1 MLKEFKTFVE
11 KHNLI
16 EKGDRVLLAISGGVD
31 SMVLAELLL
40 RLQDYK
46 TTRQQEF
53 LVAESKFKVQG
64 SKFNG
69 SKVQNLAFAHCNF
82 HLRGDD
88 SNRDEQF
95 VTDFAKENNIPLY
108 IKHFDTE
115 SYAKENSLSIEM
127 AARELRYSWF
137 KELKETHN
145 FNKVAL
151 AHHGDDQIETFF
163 INFLRGSGIK
173 GLKGMKPQND
183 FYIRPLLWSN
193 RKEIEDFAK
202 ENGIQWVEDYTNQET
217 IYLRNKIR
225 HNIIPVFD
233 EMKNNARQSL
243 NFSINCLSSEND
255 LYRSLI
261 DEKLSN
267 IESSCT
273 MPELVEG
280 TTHGAST
287 SSATAFP
294 RSIENKYFLHD
305 VNGKQLLFEWVRRY
319 GFNFDQAESM
329 FEAMRNG
336 KSGSVWQSVGTR
348 LIASVQ
354 SDKSSGSV
362 WQSVGTRLIAS
373 VQSDKSSG
381 SVWQSVVQS
390 DKSSGSV
397 WQSVGTRLIASV
409 QSDKIE
415 IFEEK
420 ENDEIMVIETQ
431 RLKDEKTQSGDD
443 GSMTLR
449 LCDSVSL
456 RLHSYNKDESFKLI
470 KDPSVAA
477 QFDMDKIV
485 FPLKL
490 RHWRKGDKFR
500 PLGMKGSKLLSDFFN
515 DLGFSAYQKQNVW
528 IMEDANGL
536 ILWVVGYRI
545 NEKVKILDS
554 TKVIFQCN
562 LEH

>member
-1 MLKEFKTFVE
+1 MLKEFKSFVE

-16 EKGDRVLLAISGGVD
+16 EKDDRVLLAISGGVD
-31 SMVLAELLL
+31 SMVLAKLLIL
-40 RLQDYK
+40 SQQ
-46 TTRQQEF
+46 TTDNGQQSLSIICSDVSNTSTET
-53 LVAESKFKVQG
+53 VKSQI
-64 SKFNG
+64 S
-69 SKVQNLAFAHCNF
+69 FAHCNF
-82 HLRGDD
+82 HLRGED
-88 SNRDEQF
+88 SNRDEKF
-95 VTDFAKENNIPLY
+95 VTDFAKENDIPIY

-193 RKEIEDFAK
+193 RNEIENFAK

-217 IYLRNKIR
+217 VYLRNKIR

-261 DEKLSN
+261 EEKLSN
-267 IESSCT
+267 IESVQE
-273 MPELVEG
+273 PVEG
-280 TTHGAST
+280 TILGAST

-294 RSIENKYFLHD
+294 RSVENKYFLQD
-305 VNGKQLLFEWVRRY
+305 ASGKQLLFEWVRKY
-319 GFNFDQAESM
+319 GFNFYQAESM
-329 FEAMRNG
+329 FEAIRKGN
-336 KSGSVWQSVGTR
+336 SGTLFYNDNRQQTTDNR
-348 LIASVQ
+348 LCPRLMASIQ
-354 SDKSSGSV
+354 K
-362 WQSVGTRLIAS
+362 
-373 VQSDKSSG
+373 
-381 SVWQSVVQS
+381 
-390 DKSSGSV
+390 
-397 WQSVGTRLIASV
+397 
-409 QSDKIE
+409 DKIE
-415 IFEEK
+415 IFEKRGE
-420 ENDEIMVIETQ
+420 EEEIVIETQ
-431 RLKDEKTQSGDD
+431 RLEDAKTQSDD
-443 GSMTLR
+443 DSVTLR
-449 LCDSVSL
+449 LCDSMSL
-456 RLHSYNKDESFKLI
+456 RLNSYNKDENFQLI
-470 KDPSVAA
+470 KDSSVAA
-477 QFDMDKIV
+477 QFDMDKIA

-490 RHWRKGDKFR
+490 RHWRNGDKFR
-500 PLGMKGSKLLSDFFN
+500 PLGMKGCKLLSDFFN

-528 IMEDANGL
+528 IMEDAKGL

-545 NEKVKILDS
+545 NDKVKILDS
-554 TKVIFQCN
+554 TKVIFQCD

>member
-1 MLKEFKTFVE
+1 MLKEFKSFVE

-16 EKGDRVLLAISGGVD
+16 EKDDRVLLAISGGVD
-31 SMVLAELLL
+31 SMVLAKLLL

-46 TTRQQEF
+46 TTRPQVDS
-53 LVAESKFKVQG
+53 VAELVEAPKNKKQQTEFRIQSSEFSVQD
-64 SKFNG
+64 
-69 SKVQNLAFAHCNF
+69 LAFAHCNF

-115 SYAKENSLSIEM
+115 KYAKENSLSIEM
-127 AARELRYSWF
+127 AARELRYAWF
-137 KELKETHN
+137 KELKDTHN

-193 RKEIEDFAK
+193 RNEIEAFAK
-202 ENGIQWVEDYTNQET
+202 ENDIRWVEDYTNQET

-225 HNIIPVFD
+225 HNIIPLLD
-233 EMKNNARQSL
+233 EMKDNARQSL

-255 LYRSLI
+255 LYRSLLE
-261 DEKLSN
+261 EKLSN
-267 IESSCT
+267 IEISCT

-294 RSIENKYFLHD
+294 RSIENKHFLAD
-305 VNGKQLLFEWVRRY
+305 ANGKQLLFEWVRRY
-319 GFNFDQAESM
+319 GFNFEQAESM
-329 FEAMRNG
+329 FDAMKNG
-336 KSGSVWQSVGTR
+336 K
-348 LIASVQ
+348 
-354 SDKSSGSV
+354 
-362 WQSVGTRLIAS
+362 
-373 VQSDKSSG
+373 
-381 SVWQSVVQS
+381 
-390 DKSSGSV
+390 SGSV

-415 IFEEK
+415 IFEER
-420 ENDEIMVIETQ
+420 EGDEEIIVLETQ
-431 RLKDEKTQSGDD
+431 RLKDSKTQSGDD
-443 GSMTLR
+443 SATLRLCDSATLR

-456 RLHSYNKDESFKLI
+456 RLKSFNKDENFRLI
-470 KDPSVAA
+470 KDPAVAA
-477 QFDMDKIV
+477 QFDMDKIK
-485 FPLKL
+485 FPVKL

-515 DLGFSAYQKQNVW
+515 DLGFSAYQKQSVW

-545 NEKVKILDS
+545 SDKVKIAGS
-554 TKVIFQCN
+554 TKTVFQCD
-562 LEH
+562 LGG

>member
-1 MLKEFKTFVE
+1 MLKEFKSFVE

-16 EKGDRVLLAISGGVD
+16 EKDDRVLLAISGGVD
-31 SMVLAELLL
+31 SMVLAKLLIL
-40 RLQDYK
+40 SQQ
-46 TTRQQEF
+46 TTD
-53 LVAESKFKVQG
+53 
-64 SKFNG
+64 NG
-69 SKVQNLAFAHCNF
+69 QLSLSIICSDVSNTSTETVKSQISFAHCNF
-82 HLRGDD
+82 HLRGED
-88 SNRDEQF
+88 SNRDEKF
-95 VTDFAKENNIPLY
+95 VTDFAKENNIPIY

-137 KELKETHN
+137 KELKEIHN

-193 RKEIEDFAK
+193 RNEIENFAK

-217 IYLRNKIR
+217 VYLRNKIR

-267 IESSCT
+267 IESV
-273 MPELVEG
+273 PEPVEG
-280 TTHGAST
+280 TILGAST

-294 RSIENKYFLHD
+294 RSVENKYFLQD
-305 VNGKQLLFEWVRRY
+305 ASGKQLLFEWVRKY
-319 GFNFDQAESM
+319 GFNFYQAESM
-329 FEAMRNG
+329 FEAIRKGN
-336 KSGSVWQSVGTR
+336 SGTLFYNDNRQQTTDNR
-348 LIASVQ
+348 LCPRLMASVQ
-354 SDKSSGSV
+354 K
-362 WQSVGTRLIAS
+362 
-373 VQSDKSSG
+373 
-381 SVWQSVVQS
+381 
-390 DKSSGSV
+390 
-397 WQSVGTRLIASV
+397 
-409 QSDKIE
+409 DKIE
-415 IFEEK
+415 IFEKRGGE
-420 ENDEIMVIETQ
+420 EEIVIETQ
-431 RLKDEKTQSGDD
+431 ILKDAKTQSDD
-443 GSMTLR
+443 DSATLR

-456 RLHSYNKDESFKLI
+456 RLNSYNKDENFQLI
-470 KDPSVAA
+470 KDSSVAA
-477 QFDMDKIV
+477 QFDMDKIA
-485 FPLKL
+485 FPLRL
-490 RHWRKGDKFR
+490 RHWRNGDKFR
-500 PLGMKGSKLLSDFFN
+500 PLGMKGCKLLSDFFN

-528 IMEDANGL
+528 IMEDAKGL

-545 NEKVKILDS
+545 NDKVKILDS
-554 TKVIFQCN
+554 TKVIFQCD

>member
-1 MLKEFKTFVE
+1 MLKEFKSFVE

-16 EKGDRVLLAISGGVD
+16 EKDDSVLLAISGGVD
-31 SMVLAELLL
+31 SMVLAQLLLL

-46 TTRQQEF
+46 TTRLQDEPIANSQ
-53 LVAESKFKVQG
+53 
-64 SKFNG
+64 
-69 SKVQNLAFAHCNF
+69 LAFAHCNF
-82 HLRGDD
+82 HLRGED
-88 SNRDEQF
+88 SNRDEKF
-95 VTDFAKENNIPLY
+95 VTDFAKENNIPIY

-163 INFLRGSGIK
+163 INLLRGSGIN

-193 RKEIEDFAK
+193 RNEIENFAK

-217 IYLRNKIR
+217 VYLRNKIR

-261 DEKLSN
+261 DEKLSA
-267 IESSCT
+267 IEF
-273 MPELVEG
+273 VDG
-280 TTHGAST
+280 DY
-287 SSATAFP
+287 
-294 RSIENKYFLHD
+294 RSIDVKCFLENE
-305 VNGKQLLFEWVRRY
+305 NGNQLLFEWVRRY
-319 GFNFDQAESM
+319 GFNFNQAESM
-329 FEAMRNG
+329 FEAMKNG
-336 KSGSVWQSVGTR
+336 KSGVMFYNDNIRQQDNKTTR
-348 LIASVQ
+348 QQASVQ
-354 SDKSSGSV
+354 K
-362 WQSVGTRLIAS
+362 
-373 VQSDKSSG
+373 
-381 SVWQSVVQS
+381 
-390 DKSSGSV
+390 
-397 WQSVGTRLIASV
+397 
-409 QSDKIE
+409 DKIE
-415 IFEEK
+415 IFEERG
-420 ENDEIMVIETQ
+420 EEEEIVIETQ
-431 RLKDEKTQSGDD
+431 SDD
-443 GSMTLR
+443 DSATLR
-449 LCDSVSL
+449 LCDSMSL
-456 RLHSYNKDESFKLI
+456 RLNSYNKDENFQLI
-470 KDPSVAA
+470 KNSSVAA
-477 QFDMDKIV
+477 QFDMDKIA

-490 RHWRKGDKFR
+490 RHWRNGDKFR

-515 DLGFSAYQKQNVW
+515 DLGFSAYQKRNVW

-545 NEKVKILDS
+545 NDKVKILDS
-554 TKVIFQCN
+554 TKVIFQCD

>member
-1 MLKEFKTFVE
+1 MLKEFKSFVE

-16 EKGDRVLLAISGGVD
+16 EKDDRVLLAISGGVD
-31 SMVLAELLL
+31 SMVLAKLLIL
-40 RLQDYK
+40 SQQ
-46 TTRQQEF
+46 TTDNGQQSLSIICSDVSNTSTET
-53 LVAESKFKVQG
+53 VKSQI
-64 SKFNG
+64 S
-69 SKVQNLAFAHCNF
+69 FAHCNF
-82 HLRGDD
+82 HLRGED
-88 SNRDEQF
+88 SNRDEKF
-95 VTDFAKENNIPLY
+95 VTDFAKENDIPIY

-137 KELKETHN
+137 KELKEIHN

-193 RKEIEDFAK
+193 RNEIENFAK

-217 IYLRNKIR
+217 VYLRNKIR

-267 IESSCT
+267 IESV
-273 MPELVEG
+273 PEPVEG
-280 TTHGAST
+280 TILGAST

-294 RSIENKYFLHD
+294 RSVENKYFLQD
-305 VNGKQLLFEWVRRY
+305 ASGKQLLFEWVRKY
-319 GFNFDQAESM
+319 GFNFYQAESM
-329 FEAMRNG
+329 FEAIRKGN
-336 KSGSVWQSVGTR
+336 SGTLFYNDNRQQTTDNR
-348 LIASVQ
+348 LCPRLMASVQ
-354 SDKSSGSV
+354 K
-362 WQSVGTRLIAS
+362 
-373 VQSDKSSG
+373 
-381 SVWQSVVQS
+381 
-390 DKSSGSV
+390 
-397 WQSVGTRLIASV
+397 
-409 QSDKIE
+409 DKIE
-415 IFEEK
+415 IFEKRGGE
-420 ENDEIMVIETQ
+420 EEIVIETQ
-431 RLKDEKTQSGDD
+431 ILKDAKTQSGDD
-443 GSMTLR
+443 SVTLR
-449 LCDSVSL
+449 LCDSVTL
-456 RLHSYNKDESFKLI
+456 RLNSYNKDENFQLI
-470 KDPSVAA
+470 KDSSVAA
-477 QFDMDKIV
+477 QFDMDKIA

-490 RHWRKGDKFR
+490 RHWRNGDKFR
-500 PLGMKGSKLLSDFFN
+500 PLGMKGCKLLSDFFN

-528 IMEDANGL
+528 IMEDAKGL

-545 NEKVKILDS
+545 NDKVKILDS
-554 TKVIFQCN
+554 TKVIFQCD

>member
-1 MLKEFKTFVE
+1 MLKEFKSFVE

-16 EKGDRVLLAISGGVD
+16 EKDDRVLLAISGGVD
-31 SMVLAELLL
+31 SMVLAKLLIL
-40 RLQDYK
+40 SQQ
-46 TTRQQEF
+46 TTDNGQQSLSIICSDVSNTSTET
-53 LVAESKFKVQG
+53 VKSQI
-64 SKFNG
+64 S
-69 SKVQNLAFAHCNF
+69 FAHCNF
-82 HLRGDD
+82 HLRGED
-88 SNRDEQF
+88 SNRDEKF
-95 VTDFAKENNIPLY
+95 VTDFAKENDIPIY

-137 KELKETHN
+137 KELKEIHN

-193 RKEIEDFAK
+193 RNEIENFAK

-217 IYLRNKIR
+217 VYLRNKIR

-267 IESSCT
+267 IESV
-273 MPELVEG
+273 PEPVEG
-280 TTHGAST
+280 TILGAST

-294 RSIENKYFLHD
+294 RSVENKYFLQD
-305 VNGKQLLFEWVRRY
+305 ASGKQLLFEWVRKY
-319 GFNFDQAESM
+319 GFNFYQAESM
-329 FEAMRNG
+329 FEAIRKGN
-336 KSGSVWQSVGTR
+336 SGTLFYNDNRQQTTDNR
-348 LIASVQ
+348 LCPRLMASVQ
-354 SDKSSGSV
+354 K
-362 WQSVGTRLIAS
+362 
-373 VQSDKSSG
+373 
-381 SVWQSVVQS
+381 
-390 DKSSGSV
+390 
-397 WQSVGTRLIASV
+397 
-409 QSDKIE
+409 DKIE
-415 IFEEK
+415 IFEERGG
-420 ENDEIMVIETQ
+420 EEEIVIETQ
-431 RLKDEKTQSGDD
+431 RLEDAKTQSDD
-443 GSMTLR
+443 DSATLR

-456 RLHSYNKDESFKLI
+456 RLNSYNKDENFQLI
-470 KDPSVAA
+470 KDSSVAA
-477 QFDMDKIV
+477 QFDMDKIA

-490 RHWRKGDKFR
+490 RHWRNGDKFR
-500 PLGMKGSKLLSDFFN
+500 PLGMKGCKLLSDFFN

-528 IMEDANGL
+528 IMEDAKGL

-545 NEKVKILDS
+545 NDKVKILDS
-554 TKVIFQCN
+554 TKVIFQCD

>member
-1 MLKEFKTFVE
+1 MLKEFKSFVE

-16 EKGDRVLLAISGGVD
+16 EKDDRVLLAISGGVD
-31 SMVLAELLL
+31 SMVLAKLLIL
-40 RLQDYK
+40 LSHRV
-46 TTRQQEF
+46 TESPSHRENSEF
-53 LVAESKFKVQG
+53 RVQSSKFKVQ
-64 SKFNG
+64 SSEFR
-69 SKVQNLAFAHCNF
+69 VQKLAFAHCNF
-82 HLRGDD
+82 HLRGED
-88 SNRDEQF
+88 SDRDERF
-95 VTDFAKENNIPLY
+95 VTDFAKENNIPLF

-115 SYAKENSLSIEM
+115 AYAKENSLSIEM
-127 AARELRYSWF
+127 AARELRYAWF

-193 RKEIEDFAK
+193 RNEIEEFAK
-202 ENGIQWVEDYTNQET
+202 NNGIQWVEDYTNQET
-217 IYLRNKIR
+217 VYLRNKIR
-225 HNIIPVFD
+225 HNIIPLFD

-243 NFSINCLSSEND
+243 NFSINCLSLEND

-261 DEKLSN
+261 EEKLSN
-267 IESSCT
+267 IESIDGDCKTSF
-273 MPELVEG
+273 MVPELVEG
-280 TTHGAST
+280 TTRGAST

-294 RSIENKYFLHD
+294 RSIENKHFLD
-305 VNGKQLLFEWVRRY
+305 DANGKQLLFEWVRGY
-319 GFNFDQAESM
+319 GFNFEQSESM
-329 FEAMRNG
+329 FDAMRNG
-336 KSGSVWQSVGTR
+336 RSGSVWQSVGT
-348 LIASVQ
+348 
-354 SDKSSGSV
+354 
-362 WQSVGTRLIAS
+362 
-373 VQSDKSSG
+373 
-381 SVWQSVVQS
+381 VVR
-390 DKSSGSV
+390 
-397 WQSVGTRLIASV
+397 TRLIASV

-420 ENDEIMVIETQ
+420 ENDEEIIVLETQ
-431 RLKDEKTQSGDD
+431 RRKDAKTQSCDD
-443 GSMTLR
+443 FTTLR
-449 LCDSVSL
+449 LCDSVTL
-456 RLHSYNKDESFKLI
+456 RLKSFNKDENFRLI

-477 QFDMDKIV
+477 QFDMDKIK

-545 NEKVKILDS
+545 SDKVKILDT
-554 TKVIFQCN
+554 TKVIFQCG
-562 LEH
+562 LES